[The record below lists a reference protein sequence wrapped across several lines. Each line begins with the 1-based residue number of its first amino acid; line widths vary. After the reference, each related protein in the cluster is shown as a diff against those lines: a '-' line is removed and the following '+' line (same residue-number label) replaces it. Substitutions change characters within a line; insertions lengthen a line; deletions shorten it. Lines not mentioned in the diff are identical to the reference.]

1 MTQQI
6 ENLFTYCKNHIAEQL
21 HYYEGQK
28 YYACDLGDYLTEE
41 INANG
46 TFTYSRALA
55 MDVLKEWWE
64 DAALYYEYEKMSF
77 GECTHNPFEN
87 PEAYTVCMVIEG
99 VRSMLSQC
107 KFINDH
113 WNDEIKLTK
122 RNIKTILA
130 QLDELD
136 ENQNLF

>member
-6 ENLFTYCKNHIAEQL
+6 ENLFTYCKNHIFDKLPE
-21 HYYEGQK
+21 YEGREV
-28 YYACDLGDYLTEE
+28 YACDLGDHLTDGM
-41 INANG
+41 NCDG

-55 MDVLKEWWE
+55 LDYLREWWD
-64 DAALYYEYEKMSF
+64 DAALYYDYERDNF
-77 GECTHNPFEN
+77 GESLHNPFDN

-107 KFINDH
+107 KFIDDH
-113 WNDEIKLTK
+113 WNDQIKLTK